1 MKLRV
6 LFLLLGM
13 LMLGGIATSL
23 AACSEEEPP
32 PMKNAPDPDYN
43 KGGADG

>member
-13 LMLGGIATSL
+13 LLLGGLATSL
-23 AACSEEEPP
+23 TACSEEEPP
-32 PMKNAPDPDYN
+32 PMKNAPTDPDYN
-43 KGGADG
+43 KGDG